1 MDVANRHYEKFTP
14 EERCKLALSALN
26 REDINEA
33 EHLWETAPIREYR
46 AKDLTFRKH
55 MMAIM
60 AISGLFFQRCVKH
73 YNAIIK
79 ARDFIYDSRRMSEY
93 EEPDESLIEMVD
105 CIKNVEIAKL
115 KGLYRAM
122 REFCTEAELN
132 YDDVKKQIPIKE
144 SHMYVDQFISSAI
157 DENDAYK
164 NEMKEL
170 FLMGWQRK

>member
-1 MDVANRHYEKFTP
+1 MNVSNRNYGKFTP
-14 EERCKLALSALN
+14 VERCKLALSALN
-26 REDINEA
+26 RDDLNEA
-33 EHLWETAPIREYR
+33 QRLWETAPMHEYR

-60 AISGLFFQRCVKH
+60 AVSGLFFQQCVKH

-79 ARDFIYDSRRMSEY
+79 ARDFIYDSHRMSEY
-93 EEPDESLIEMVD
+93 EEPDESLIEMAD

-132 YDDVKKQIPIKE
+132 YDDVMKQIPIKE
-144 SHMYVDQFISSAI
+144 SHIYVDQFLSANI
-157 DENDAYK
+157 AMSDAYRDEIK
-164 NEMKEL
+164 GL
-170 FLMGWQRK
+170 FMESWEF